1 MDNVIIVKYSE
12 IGLKGKNRAYF
23 ENLLVN
29 NIRLKSGF
37 DKIRKT
43 HGRIYIEPGNC
54 INTDYIQ
61 QAIERLAKTFGITSV
76 CSGLKVVNDK
86 KEIEKAAL
94 FLFEKEE
101 EKKNPETFKI
111 NTRRINKRFP
121 AGSYEI
127 SSYLGETILKKFPNI
142 KVNLSNPDV
151 TINVEIREK
160 TYIYAEELRGPGGL
174 PVPSS
179 GKGLLLLSGGI
190 DSPVAGYLMGK
201 RGLQVDA
208 IYYHSPPYVPEKTR
222 DKIRTIAEVLCE
234 YFGQIIVYTVPF
246 TEVQKTIQENAN
258 PRETTLHT
266 RAAMIAIADRI
277 AKSEGHNSLITGE
290 SLGQVASQTPE
301 SMRFTQSYTDLPIFR
316 PLVGMNKEEIK
327 DIARMIGTYDISIL
341 PYEDCCTLFTPKHP
355 IIKPNFEIIK
365 NNFSRLPIEKPID
378 TAVLNTEKEVFKL
391 SELKVRTV

>member
-12 IGLKGKNRAYF
+12 IGLKGKNRVYF
-23 ENLLVN
+23 ENFLVN

-54 INTDYIQ
+54 INTDCIQ

-94 FLFEKEE
+94 LLFEKEE

-121 AGSYEI
+121 EGSYEI

-208 IYYHSPPYVPEKTR
+208 IYYHSPPYVSEKTR

-246 TEVQKTIQENAN
+246 TEVQKIIQENAN

-277 AKSEGHNSLITGE
+277 AKSEGYNSIITGE
-290 SLGQVASQTPE
+290 SLGQVASQTSE

-378 TAVLNTEKEVFKL
+378 TAVLNTEKEIFKL
-391 SELKVRTV
+391 SEL

>member
-1 MDNVIIVKYSE
+1 
-12 IGLKGKNRAYF
+12 
-23 ENLLVN
+23 
-29 NIRLKSGF
+29 
-37 DKIRKT
+37 
-43 HGRIYIEPGNC
+43 
-54 INTDYIQ
+54 
-61 QAIERLAKTFGITSV
+61 
-76 CSGLKVVNDK
+76 
-86 KEIEKAAL
+86 
-94 FLFEKEE
+94 
-101 EKKNPETFKI
+101 
-111 NTRRINKRFP
+111 
-121 AGSYEI
+121 
-127 SSYLGETILKKFPNI
+127 
-142 KVNLSNPDV
+142 
-151 TINVEIREK
+151 
-160 TYIYAEELRGPGGL
+160 
-174 PVPSS
+174 
-179 GKGLLLLSGGI
+179 
-190 DSPVAGYLMGK
+190 GK

-246 TEVQKTIQENAN
+246 AEVQKTIQENAN

-277 AKSEGHNSLITGE
+277 AKSEGYNSIITGE